1 MRSSR
6 TTLCAGLLGFTLVA
20 CTGSVEPGGP
30 DPHVYPEPDPMVGN
44 GSLGL
49 RTLVGW
55 HYRNAIRDLL
65 GPEAA
70 TAVSPPEDVALNGFE
85 AIGTGQLTVTVDRAT
100 AYQTSA
106 YAAADAMLAA
116 RRDEIVGCAGASPTD
131 EACFTSFVTEWGAR
145 AWRRPLAADEIAAW
159 VALATEAGTATG
171 DFDEGIRFVIAGF
184 LQAPSFLYQVGVG
197 VPDGARARIEGYEM
211 ATRLS
216 FFLTGTTPDDDLLAA
231 AAAGELDDE
240 GGVRAHALR
249 LLETP
254 GAREAVERFFD
265 EILGWRGLADM
276 RRDAT
281 LFPEF
286 DAELASAMREESR
299 AFVEEVA
306 WNGDFRDFFTAD
318 FTFVDSRL
326 AELYGLPDPG
336 AGFARATLDPTSRRG
351 GILGQASF
359 LAVSSRAARTS
370 PTTRGR
376 LVRLRFLCESV
387 PPPPPGVVTDLPE
400 PMPGAPAQTTR
411 ERLLQHRIDP
421 TCASC
426 HTKMDDLGLGL
437 EIFDA
442 IGAYRETENDLPIDA
457 TSTFDDRG
465 TFNGARELG
474 QLLADDPRTSAC
486 LVQNLFRVATG
497 RIEVAGE
504 EPALSGVRDRFVE
517 DHSFE
522 NLLLALVA
530 SDAFRYA
537 ALPEGVMP

>member
-1 MRSSR
+1 
-6 TTLCAGLLGFTLVA
+6 
-20 CTGSVEPGGP
+20 
-30 DPHVYPEPDPMVGN
+30 MVGS

-49 RTLVGW
+49 KTLVGW

-70 TAVSPPEDVALNGFE
+70 SAVSPPEDVALNGFE

-116 RRDEIVGCAGASPTD
+116 RRDEIVGCTGTSATD

-145 AWRRPLAADEIAAW
+145 AWRRPLAPDEIAAW
-159 VALATEAGTATG
+159 VALAMEAGGATG
-171 DFDEGIRFVIAGF
+171 EFDEGLRFVIAGF

-197 VPDGARARIEGYEM
+197 VPEGARARIEGHEM

-216 FFLTGTTPDDDLLAA
+216 FFLAGTTPDAELLAA
-231 AAAGELDDE
+231 AEAGELDDE
-240 GGVRAHALR
+240 AGVQTHALR

-265 EILGWRGLADM
+265 EVLGWRGLADM
-276 RRDAT
+276 RRDAA
-281 LFPEF
+281 LYPSF
-286 DAELASAMREESR
+286 DAELAAAMREESR
-299 AFVEEVA
+299 LFVEEVTR
-306 WNGDFRDFFTAD
+306 NGDFRDFYSAD
-318 FTFVDSRL
+318 FTFVDTRL

-336 AGFARATLDPTSRRG
+336 AGFARAALDPTSPRG

-376 LVRLRFLCESV
+376 LVRLRLLCESV

-400 PMPGAPAQTTR
+400 VMPGAPAQTVR
-411 ERLLQHRIDP
+411 DRLLQHRTDP
-421 TCASC
+421 ACASC
-426 HTKMDDLGLGL
+426 HSKMDDLGLGL

-457 TSTFDDRG
+457 TSAFDDRG
-465 TFNGARELG
+465 TFTGARELG
-474 QLLADDPRTSAC
+474 RLLADDPRTSAC

-497 RIEVAGE
+497 RIEAPGE
-504 EPALSGVRDRFVE
+504 EAALSGVRDRFVA
-517 DHSFE
+517 DGYSFQ
-522 NLLLALVA
+522 NLLVALVT